1 MAEEEVK
8 EQEHL
13 SIDELT
19 GVQKAAILLILLG
32 PEVAPKVFRELS
44 EDVIKEIT
52 KEIAMMKT
60 VDPEIAKEVLKEFF
74 ALSVAKEQLV
84 KGGVEYAKK
93 VLVEALGP
101 ERAKRVVA
109 SLVKNMETSIGFEA
123 LRNIRPQ
130 QLAKII
136 QKEHPQTIAL
146 ILAHL
151 EPPRAAECLAELP
164 DRLRVEVVKRLASL
178 SDISPEVLRR
188 LSVVLEEKLQSVGT
202 TNVEIGGPKTVAE
215 ILNRMDRESTK
226 EILDELAKEDP
237 DLVTQVRDLMFVF
250 EDIIN
255 LDDVAIR
262 EILKRV
268 DKKVLTVAL
277 KGASDEVK
285 EKFFRNMSQR
295 AAETL
300 KEEMEYLGP
309 VKLKDVEA
317 AQREIVELIRKL
329 EDEGVISIGG
339 AGEEIIT

>member
-1 MAEEEVK
+1 MGDKEEKVSV
-8 EQEHL
+8 EQL
-13 SIDELT
+13 S
-19 GVQKAAILLILLG
+19 GVQKAAILLILIGEDAATKIL
-32 PEVAPKVFRELS
+32 REMS
-44 EDVIKEIT
+44 EDAIQEVT
-52 KEIAMMKT
+52 KEIAVTKA
-60 VDPEIAKEVLKEFF
+60 VDPEVAKAVLQEFF
-74 ALSVAKEQLV
+74 ALTVAKEQLA
-84 KGGVEYAKK
+84 KGGVDFAKK
-93 VLVEALGP
+93 VLVESLGP
-101 ERAKRVVA
+101 EKAKKVIA
-109 SLVKNMETSIGFEA
+109 SLVKSMETSIGFEA
-123 LRNIRPQ
+123 LKNIRPQ

-151 EPPRAAECLAELP
+151 DPPKAAECLSELP
-164 DRLRVEVVKRLASL
+164 ENLRVEVVKRLASL

-215 ILNRMDRESTK
+215 ILNRLDREATK
-226 EILDELAKEDP
+226 EILDNLAKENP
-237 DLVTQVRDLMFVF
+237 ELANQVRDLMFVF
-250 EDIIN
+250 EDILK
-255 LDDVAIR
+255 LDDMAIR

-268 DKKVLTVAL
+268 DKKVLIVAL
-277 KGASDEVK
+277 KGASDELK
-285 EKFFRNMSQR
+285 EKFFSNMSKR

-309 VKLKDVEA
+309 VKLKEVEA

>member
-1 MAEEEVK
+1 MAEEVK
-8 EQEHL
+8 EKI
-13 SIDELT
+13 SVDELS
-19 GVQKAAILLILLG
+19 GVQKAAILMILLG
-32 PEVAPKVFRELS
+32 PEVATKVFRELS
-44 EDVIKEIT
+44 EDVIMEIT
-52 KEIAMMKT
+52 KEIAMIKA
-60 VDPEIAKEVLKEFF
+60 VDPEVAKEVLEEFF
-74 ALSVAKEQLV
+74 TLTVAKEHLA
-84 KGGVEYAKK
+84 KGGVDYAKK
-93 VLVEALGP
+93 ILIEALGP
-101 ERAKRVVA
+101 EKAKKVVA

-123 LRNIRPQ
+123 LKNIRPQ

-151 EPPRAAECLAELP
+151 DPPKAAESLAELP
-164 DRLRVEVVKRLASL
+164 ESLRVEVVKRLASL

-188 LSVVLEEKLQSVGT
+188 LSVVLEEKLQNVSVT
-202 TNVEIGGPKTVAE
+202 DVEIGGPKTVAE
-215 ILNRMDRESTK
+215 ILNRLDRETTK
-226 EILDELAKEDP
+226 EILDELAKQNPEMA
-237 DLVTQVRDLMFVF
+237 TQIRDLMFVF
-250 EDIIN
+250 EDIIK
-255 LDDVAIR
+255 LDDFAIR

-277 KGASDEVK
+277 KGASEELK

-317 AQREIVELIRKL
+317 AQREIVELVRKL

-339 AGEEIIT
+339 AGEEVIT

>member
-1 MAEEEVK
+1 MGEKDKITVD
-8 EQEHL
+8 QL
-13 SIDELT
+13 S

-32 PEVAPKVFRELS
+32 EDFATRVLREMSEEAIQEV
-44 EDVIKEIT
+44 T
-52 KEIAMMKT
+52 KEIAITKA
-60 VDPEIAKEVLKEFF
+60 VDPEVAKAVLQEFF
-74 ALSVAKEQLV
+74 TLTVAKEQLA
-84 KGGVEYAKK
+84 KGGVDFAKK
-93 VLVEALGP
+93 VLVESLGP
-101 ERAKRVVA
+101 EKAKKVIE
-109 SLVKNMETSIGFEA
+109 SLVKSMETSIGFEA
-123 LRNIRPQ
+123 LKNIRPQ

-151 EPPRAAECLAELP
+151 DPSKAAECLAELP
-164 DRLRVEVVKRLASL
+164 ENLRVEVVKRLASL

-215 ILNRMDRESTK
+215 VLNRLDRETTK
-226 EILDELAKEDP
+226 EILDNLAKENP
-237 DLVTQVRDLMFVF
+237 ELASQVRDLMFVF
-250 EDIIN
+250 EDILK
-255 LDDVAIR
+255 LDDMAIR

-268 DKKVLTVAL
+268 DKKVLIVAL
-277 KGASDEVK
+277 KGASDELK
-285 EKFFRNMSQR
+285 EKFFSNMSKR

-309 VKLKDVEA
+309 VKLKEVEA

-339 AGEEIIT
+339 AGEEVIT

>member
-1 MAEEEVK
+1 MAEKVEE
-8 EQEHL
+8 QHL
-13 SIDELT
+13 SVDELT
-19 GVQKAAILLILLG
+19 GVQKAAILIILLG
-32 PEVAPKVFRELS
+32 PEVATKIFRELS
-44 EDVIKEIT
+44 EEAIMEIT
-52 KEIAMMKT
+52 KEIAMMKS
-60 VDPEIAKEVLKEFF
+60 VDPEIAKAVLEEFF
-74 ALSVAKEQLV
+74 TLSVAKEHLA

-93 VLVEALGP
+93 ILVEALGP
-101 ERAKRVVA
+101 EKAKRVVA

-123 LRNIRPQ
+123 LKNIRPQ

-151 EPPRAAECLAELP
+151 DPPKAAECLAELP
-164 DRLRVEVVKRLASL
+164 EDLRVEVVKRLASL

-188 LSVVLEEKLQSVGT
+188 LSVVLEEKLQSVST

-215 ILNRMDRESTK
+215 ILNRMNRDDTK
-226 EILDELAKEDP
+226 SILDELAKQNP
-237 DLVTQVRDLMFVF
+237 DLATQVRDLMFVF
-250 EDIIN
+250 EDIVK

-277 KGASDEVK
+277 KGASEELK
-285 EKFFRNMSQR
+285 EKFFSNMSKR

-317 AQREIVELIRKL
+317 AQREIVELVRKL